1 MRGAALLCGA
11 LLLLLSAPGARA
23 GATME
28 EHIVNLKKAR
38 AQGKAMP
45 RTASKP
51 RHGVAPDGG
60 CQMEASME
68 ASPVAGGEPTPP
80 PPAEAA
86 AAAAAPPPLPTAPVE
101 AEA

>member
-1 MRGAALLCGA
+1 MRGALCGA

-28 EHIVNLKKAR
+28 EHIDNLKKAR

-51 RHGVAPDGG
+51 RHGGAPDGG
-60 CQMEASME
+60 S
-68 ASPVAGGEPTPP
+68 EPQPQP
-80 PPAEAA
+80 QPQPQ
-86 AAAAAPPPLPTAPVE
+86 P
-101 AEA
+101 